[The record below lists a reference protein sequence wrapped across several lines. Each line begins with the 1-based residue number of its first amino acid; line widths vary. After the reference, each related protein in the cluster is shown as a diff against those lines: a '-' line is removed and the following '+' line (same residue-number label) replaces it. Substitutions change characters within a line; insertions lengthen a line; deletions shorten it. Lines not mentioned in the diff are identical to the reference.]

1 MLLGST
7 HRNNRFDS
15 DMVWMTRGADAFFHV
30 FLLTTA
36 LRQLAV
42 IKGASKTPVRDS
54 VFALGHCRDGG
65 EYLTPLE
72 FRHAVKVRTGFQ
84 CFFQP

>member
-1 MLLGST
+1 MPFSYM
-7 HRNNRFDS
+7 F
-15 DMVWMTRGADAFFHV
+15 

-36 LRQLAV
+36 LRQMAV

-54 VFALGHCRDGG
+54 VFALVGHCRDGG

-84 CFFQP
+84 CFQP